1 MKISIVSPVYMG
13 EKMIQE
19 LVSRLDSILPK
30 ITDDYEIILVE
41 DHSPDNSWTAIEEIC
56 KNNSKVKGIKLSRNF
71 GQHYA
76 ITCGLNAAKGD
87 WVVVMDCDLQDMPEE
102 IPNLYNKALEGYDIV
117 FAQRENRQD
126 TFLKRL
132 SSSLFYKVF
141 SYLTGTKQDA
151 TIANFGIYSK
161 KVIAAILSMNDNIK
175 YFPTMVQWVGFDSV
189 KLKVKHDARLEGK
202 SSYTFSKLLKLAFN
216 NIISFSD
223 KPLRIMMKFGFYISS
238 ISFLLGVF
246 YIYRYFSGQITVLGF
261 SSIII
266 TTFFLSGIII
276 LTLGL
281 VGIYVGK
288 TFEQSKQRPKY
299 IIDKTLN
306 NDE

>member
-1 MKISIVSPVYMG
+1 
-13 EKMIQE
+13 MIPE
-19 LVSRLDSILPK
+19 LVNRLNFLLPN

-41 DHSPDNSWTAIEEIC
+41 DGCPDNSWITIEEIC

-87 WVVVMDCDLQDMPEE
+87 WIVVMDCDLQDQPEE
-102 IPNLYNKALEGYDIV
+102 IPNLLNKANEGYDIV

-126 TFLKRL
+126 TFLKKL
-132 SSSLFYKVF
+132 SSTLFYKVF
-141 SYLTGTKQDA
+141 SYLTETEQDA
-151 TIANFGIYSK
+151 SIANFGIYNR
-161 KVIAAILSMNDNIK
+161 KVIASILSMNDYIR

-189 KLKVKHDARLEGK
+189 KLKVKHDSRFEGK
-202 SSYTFSKLLKLAFN
+202 SSYTLSKLLRLAFN

-223 KPLRIMMKFGFYISS
+223 KPLRILVKLGFYISS
-238 ISFLLGVF
+238 ISFLIGVF
-246 YIYRYFSGQITVLGF
+246 YLYQYFSGQIIVLGF
-261 SSIII
+261 TSIII
-266 TTFFLSGIII
+266 TITFLSGIII

-288 TFEQSKQRPKY
+288 TFEQSKQRPTY
-299 IIDKTLN
+299 IIQKEIN
-306 NDE
+306 HDE